1 MFSLK
6 LTTFRKLSSIPKRS
20 IVASHLSVS
29 TSDRKISKVIHDELV
44 DSEDNKPLWN
54 TLKEM
59 IHFPLLS
66 NPIFMLMALSNM
78 FGRLGLYVPFVY
90 LPNMA
95 ALSGVAVEDANFL
108 ISIIGM

>member
-1 MFSLK
+1 M
-6 LTTFRKLSSIPKRS
+6 PKRS
-20 IVASHLSVS
+20 IVASHLNIT

-44 DSEDNKPLWN
+44 DSEDNDKPLWN

-66 NPIFMLMALSNM
+66 NPIFMLVALSNM

-95 ALSGVAVEDANFL
+95 VLSGVAVEDANFL
-108 ISIIGM
+108 ISIIGT

>member
-1 MFSLK
+1 M
-6 LTTFRKLSSIPKRS
+6 PKRS
-20 IVASHLSVS
+20 IVASHLNIT
-29 TSDRKISKVIHDELV
+29 TSERKISKVIHDELV
-44 DSEDNKPLWN
+44 DSEDNDKPLWN

-66 NPIFMLMALSNM
+66 NPIFMLVALSNM

-95 ALSGVAVEDANFL
+95 VLSGVAVEDANFL
-108 ISIIGM
+108 ISIIGT